1 MAATVQS
8 AVPRAARPLVP
19 ARRSRRGRLIA
30 ILLRAMSALLT
41 RLPDRALHRLA
52 HALGGLLYRAQPAR
66 RALVRSNL
74 RRVCRYLAATGLA
87 APPTVLAAS
96 DEAAL
101 ERLVREA
108 FGHYVRGY
116 LEGAIVS
123 AYAGARGRGR
133 AKVTADDP
141 DLAEEILGP
150 AGGPGRAVIVIG
162 MHFGAVEIPGLYAAD
177 RGVVMTSPMETVA
190 DPDVQAYLLRSR
202 SSTGLRIIPTLG
214 AGRELARCLAAGRP
228 VAIVADRAVSG
239 VGTRVTLFGAPARLP
254 VGPAVLALQS
264 GAPVFVV
271 AARRT
276 GWGDYRARI
285 ERLEVP
291 ASGTRRQRM
300 AGFMEAQAR
309 LFERVVADAPEQWW
323 TLFFPIWD
331 AVDGEERS

>member
-1 MAATVQS
+1 MAAIVQS
-8 AVPRAARPLVP
+8 AVPRAARPVVP
-19 ARRSRRGRLIA
+19 ARRSRRGRLTA
-30 ILLRAMSALLT
+30 ILLRAMSGLLT

-74 RRVCRYLAATGLA
+74 RRVCRYLAAAGLA
-87 APPTVLAAS
+87 APPTVLAANN
-96 DEAAL
+96 EAAL
-101 ERLVREA
+101 ERLVRQA

-123 AYAGARGRGR
+123 AYAGARGRAR
-133 AKVTADDP
+133 VTADDP
-141 DLAEEILGP
+141 DLAEEILAP

-177 RGVVMTSPMETVA
+177 RGAVMTSPMETVA

-291 ASGTRRQRM
+291 SGGTRRQRL
-300 AGFMEAQAR
+300 ASFMDAQAR

-331 AVDGEERS
+331 AVDGEERTR